1 MSFVKAKKKNFRKKR
16 QESSDEEDPESVV
29 DIVEVT
35 REMQKIRKRQA
46 GVNAVSLATG
56 AKVTN
61 EQELLIENDPFKLNT
76 GGLIDMRRVKDRN
89 RDRTYEDTDR
99 DVTNLGTTFSAET
112 NRRDEDAE
120 LKTYIENELQKRKG
134 IQNDEEN
141 EKNNIK
147 SAEDQLFALPDHL
160 KIAVKKQSEEM
171 LSNQM
176 LSGIPEID
184 LGIDAK
190 IKNIERTEDA
200 KQKLI
205 QEQLNKKK
213 SNSTSFVPTNMAVNY
228 VQHRRYMCE
237 DNDFAKKKE
246 QKQEQERAPL
256 VVGNT
261 SRQPTVE
268 PMKKRQNKDKASDDF
283 HYDKFRKHA
292 RRY

>member
-1 MSFVKAKKKNFRKKR
+1 MSSGKRRNIRRKR
-16 QESSDEEDPESVV
+16 QESSDEDEDKSVV
-29 DIVEVT
+29 GIVEIT

-46 GVNAVSLATG
+46 GVNAVALATG
-56 AKVTN
+56 AKMTN
-61 EQELLIENDPFKLNT
+61 EQELLIENDPFKLGT

-120 LKTYIENELQKRKG
+120 LKIYIEKELQKRKG
-134 IQNDEEN
+134 ITNDDEN
-141 EKNNIK
+141 KTSNIK

-160 KIAVKKQSEEM
+160 KISVKKQSEEM

-184 LGIDAK
+184 LGIEAK

-205 QEQLNKKK
+205 HEQLNRKKA
-213 SNSTSFVPTNMAVNY
+213 NSTSFVPTNMAVNY

-246 QKQEQERAPL
+246 QKQEQELAPL

-268 PMKKRQNKDKASDDF
+268 LTKKRENKDKASDDF

-292 RRY
+292 RRF

>member
-1 MSFVKAKKKNFRKKR
+1 MSSGKRRNIRRKR
-16 QESSDEEDPESVV
+16 QESSDEDEDKSVV
-29 DIVEVT
+29 GIVEIT

-46 GVNAVSLATG
+46 GVNAVALATG
-56 AKVTN
+56 AKMTN
-61 EQELLIENDPFKLNT
+61 EQELLIENDPFKLGT

-120 LKTYIENELQKRKG
+120 LKIYIEKELQKRKG
-134 IQNDEEN
+134 ITNDDEN
-141 EKNNIK
+141 KTSNIK

-160 KIAVKKQSEEM
+160 KISVKNQSEEM

-184 LGIDAK
+184 LGIEAK

-205 QEQLNKKK
+205 HEQLNRKKA
-213 SNSTSFVPTNMAVNY
+213 NSTSFVPTNMAVNY

-246 QKQEQERAPL
+246 QKQEQELAPL

-268 PMKKRQNKDKASDDF
+268 LMKKRENKDKASDDF

-292 RRY
+292 RRF